1 MVTVKGIL
9 THLDAERFIWMGL
22 FLATCVVVAMSD
34 NDTQILSAA
43 FTAAAI
49 LMPAS
54 MPVVIFVRI
63 AVRIQTAIADAKK
76 EPPPLPFKTMY
87 PDPNRNEAPPSPAE
101 KEAFQMCF

>member
-1 MVTVKGIL
+1 MVTVRGIL

-43 FTAAAI
+43 FVAIAI
-49 LMPAS
+49 LMPTL

-63 AVRIQTAIADAKK
+63 AVRIQAAIADAKK
-76 EPPPLPFKTMY
+76 KPSPLPFKTMY
-87 PDPNRNEAPPSPAE
+87 PDPKPNKLPPSPAKE
-101 KEAFQMCF
+101 EAFQMCF

>member
-1 MVTVKGIL
+1 MVTVRGVL
-9 THLDAERFIWMGL
+9 THLDAERFMWLGL

-49 LMPAS
+49 LMPAL

-76 EPPPLPFKTMY
+76 EPPPLPFKAMY
-87 PDPNRNEAPPSPAE
+87 PDPNRNEAPASPTE
-101 KEAFQMCF
+101 KEPFPMCF